1 MLIVFFIVLSKIKN
15 MKKITISFT
24 IDQWIDSALNEIAA
38 KSNKSKSFVINFF
51 LKKQLNELGFSKND
65 DFLNEV
71 KKMRPNKVNDDT
83 QLLG

>member
-1 MLIVFFIVLSKIKN
+1 

-24 IDQWIDSALNEIAA
+24 IDKWIDSALSEIAV
-38 KSNKSKSFVINFF
+38 KSNKSKSFVISFF
-51 LKKQLNELGFSKND
+51 LKKQLNELGFSEND

-71 KKMRPNKVNDDT
+71 KKMRPDKPNDDT